1 MKYTIPELLTA
12 MPAKATEKAV
22 IKIADEAVK
31 DEYKNKEK
39 EKPLTTSERLD
50 RIERLLKIK

>member
-1 MKYTIPELLTA
+1 MKSMGEWLVAL
-12 MPAKATEKAV
+12 KASNTEKA
-22 IKIADEAVK
+22 AVK

-39 EKPLTTSERLD
+39 EKPLTISERLD

>member
-1 MKYTIPELLTA
+1 MKRSISGLLTA
-12 MPAKATEKAV
+12 LTAKAAENA
-22 IKIADEAVK
+22 AVK

>member
-1 MKYTIPELLTA
+1 MKFSLPELLTA
-12 MPAKATEKAV
+12 LTAKATEKAV
-22 IKIADEAVK
+22 VK